1 MNLKF
6 HLLITSSSLTY
17 SSPPSHSPTH
27 HLLLTDYHLPLT
39 YLLITSYSP
48 THHLPLTHLLITT
61 YSLSYLSPP
70 THYPTYQF
78 PLTNLLITS
87 QSLTYSL
94 TYSSPPT
101 HSASHHLP
109 ITHLLITSYSV
120 VELWGIFHFA
130 PGVLTNLALLRE
142 FLDKKVTTTQA
153 MEERT
158 QWVYKVYSH
167 KTGSKT

>member
-17 SSPPSHSPTH
+17 SSTPSHSPPPTHSPTH
-27 HLLLTDYHLPLT
+27 HLLLTH
-39 YLLITSYSP
+39 LLITSYSP
-48 THHLPLTHLLITT
+48 TITSHLPTYSSPLTHPLTHLLITT
-61 YSLSYLSPP
+61 YSLSYL
-70 THYPTYQF
+70 
-78 PLTNLLITS
+78 
-87 QSLTYSL
+87 
-94 TYSSPPT
+94 SPPT

-153 MEERT
+153 MKERT
-158 QWVYKVYSH
+158 EWEYKVYSH
-167 KTGSKT
+167 KQGRKRKDAFNAASVTPPKDGVRE